1 MKTRANPSL
10 TLEFMIACSLFG
22 TLVTLLMVV
31 YPHTTV
37 QDYFWR
43 KPLVGSIFLL
53 ICALGCLTAVS
64 PGKCSIAHETQM
76 KRQLM
81 NSDAKNGSPVSSS
94 VGHHPDCGKFSAH
107 VIRFRATSYCAACT
121 GLLAGGIIAMIVT
134 SLYFFV
140 GFDVG
145 PAGFPAALIG
155 LLGLTSGLIQFKLRS
170 WTRSAANVL
179 FVLGSC
185 LMLIGVDQL
194 VGSVLIDTY
203 IIGLIILWILTR
215 TMISQWDHQRIC
227 LSCGFSC
234 ATETQAKVLP
244 SATHPVQ
251 RANND

>member
-37 QDYFWR
+37 QDYFLR
-43 KPLVGSIFLL
+43 KPIVGSVFLL
-53 ICALGCLTAVS
+53 ICAWGSLTAVS
-64 PGKCSIAHETQM
+64 PRKCSIAHETQM
-76 KRQLM
+76 SRQLM
-81 NSDAKNGSPVSSS
+81 NSPAKTGSPASSS
-94 VGHHPDCGKFSAH
+94 KGHHPDCGKFSAH
-107 VIRFRATSYCAACT
+107 VIRFRGTSYCAACT
-121 GLLAGGIIAMIVT
+121 GLFAGGIIAMIVT
-134 SLYFFV
+134 SLYFFL
-140 GFDVG
+140 GFNVG
-145 PAGFPAALIG
+145 PSGFPAALIG

-170 WTRSAANVL
+170 WARSAANLL
-179 FVLGSC
+179 FVLGSS

-215 TMISQWDHQRIC
+215 IMISQWDHQRIC

-234 ATETQAKVLP
+234 AAETKANVLS
-244 SATHPVQ
+244 SATHSVQ
-251 RANND
+251 RADDD